1 MISGPIHGDLPRH
14 DVRMD
19 GVYFVRASASE
30 GSVRVLPSGSFS
42 YCFMVRRGTVRL
54 ETDFPVSRSFELGPG
69 DAIAI
74 SGLAPHAF
82 LSAGATAQPSAGF
95 DLRSMPSPDPGH
107 EVDIVLGVA
116 PSEVLAL
123 GSLIMG
129 PTFVGSAQHP
139 DLSHRLWRAV
149 DMLEDEYGDEAQID
163 RNLVIRRLA
172 ETMAINFSRRTF
184 ADRRSPLEAPLEPPH
199 PQQLLSINAF
209 LRAPEQPWTLADLA
223 KAAGMSRTR
232 FAEEFKLVT
241 GQTPARIISRLRLTT
256 IARRIETTT
265 LSVEAAAEEAGYSS
279 SAAFVRAFQREFGE
293 TPARW
298 RRSREVHKPQSPL
311 RSAPARTSAPSR
323 RSAADPPTA
332 TPLQER
338 VVR

>member
-1 MISGPIHGDLPRH
+1 
-14 DVRMD
+14 MD
-19 GVYFVRASASE
+19 GVYFVRASAST
-30 GSVRVLPSGSFS
+30 GSVRALQSGSFS
-42 YCFMVRRGTVRL
+42 YCFMVRRGKLRL
-54 ETDFPVSRSFELGPG
+54 ETDFPVSRAFELGPG

-82 LSAGATAQPSAGF
+82 IATGAAAQPSAAF
-95 DLRSMPSPDPGH
+95 DLRDMPSPDPGH

-129 PTFVGSAQHP
+129 PTFVGSAHHP
-139 DLSHRLWRAV
+139 DLSRRLWRAI
-149 DMLEDEYGDEAQID
+149 DMLEDEYADEAQID

-199 PQQLLSINAF
+199 PQLLLSINAF
-209 LRAPEQPWTLADLA
+209 LRAPERPWSLADLA

-256 IARRIETTT
+256 IARRIESTT
-265 LSVEAAAEEAGYSS
+265 LSVEAAAEEAGYGSA
-279 SAAFVRAFQREFGE
+279 AAFVRAFQKEFGE

-298 RRSREVHKPQSPL
+298 RRSREVRNP
-311 RSAPARTSAPSR
+311 ATARTTAPSR
-323 RSAADPPTA
+323 RSGHAAH
-332 TPLQER
+332 
-338 VVR
+338 

>member
-1 MISGPIHGDLPRH
+1 MSPSPSLGDLPRH
-14 DVRMD
+14 DVNMD
-19 GVYFVRASASE
+19 GVYFVRVSAAA
-30 GSVRVLPSGSFS
+30 GCVRALQPGNFS
-42 YCFMVRRGTVRL
+42 YCVMVRRGDVRL
-54 ETDFPVSRSFELGPG
+54 ETDFPVRRAFNLGPG

-82 LSAGATAQPSAGF
+82 IAPGAPPQVPTAF
-95 DLRSMPSPDPGH
+95 ELRPMPSPDPGH
-107 EVDIVLGVA
+107 QVDIVLGVA

-129 PTFVGSAQHP
+129 PTFVGRAEHP
-139 DLSHRLWRAV
+139 DLSRRLWRAV
-149 DMLEDEYGDEAQID
+149 DMLEDEYSDEAQID

-184 ADRRSPLEAPLEPPH
+184 AVRRSPMEAPLDPPH
-199 PQQLLSINAF
+199 PQLILSINAF
-209 LRAPEQPWTLADLA
+209 LRAPERPWTLADLA

-241 GQTPARIISRLRLTT
+241 GQTPAKIISRLRLTT
-256 IARRIETTT
+256 IARRIETTA
-265 LSVEAAAEEAGYSS
+265 LSVEAAAEEAGYNS

-298 RRSREVHKPQSPL
+298 RRSRELPNPG
-311 RSAPARTSAPSR
+311 SAP
-323 RSAADPPTA
+323 RSAARRTT
-332 TPLQER
+332 TPAKR
-338 VVR
+338 SAHAAH